1 MSKAETL
8 KVILKDED
16 RKPLP
21 KIVKEAVHFGIIEQ
35 EIPYYYF
42 ENLLYKKEIKNYQD
56 YIGQTKRGR
65 IIDDFYFKNG
75 ENENL
80 ENKLLFGK
88 ILERN
93 GVKTPKIL
101 AHNAH
106 LELKSDKESVQL
118 TTPDDLARELHQL
131 IELSENNSIFIK
143 RILGLGGLHVFKF
156 DQSNINDSDKIN
168 ELFELMKEMNF
179 IFQETTQ
186 QHEKLN
192 RIYSGSI
199 NTVRVNTYRVDND
212 VKMVSGLMRFG
223 TNGSVVDNG
232 NFFVPLDVTHWVLHS
247 SGKSFLKYGG
257 ENYTKHPNTDFVFKD
272 FNIPFADAVV
282 REISK
287 AAMLFEDDF
296 IGWDVAITPNGP
308 EIIEGNQNPHVIMTQ
323 ITSGGFKTHPYYSKI
338 FKKVI

>member
-1 MSKAETL
+1 MNKADAL

-16 RKPLP
+16 RKSLP
-21 KIVKEAVHFGIIEQ
+21 KMLKEAVHFGILEQ

-42 ENLLYKKEIKNYQD
+42 KNLLYKKEMKNYQD
-56 YIGQTKRGR
+56 YIGYTKRGR
-65 IIDDFYFKNG
+65 IIDDYYFKNG
-75 ENENL
+75 ENEKL

-88 ILERN
+88 ILGKN
-93 GVKTPKIL
+93 DVKTPKIL
-101 AHNAH
+101 AHNAD
-106 LELKSDKESVQL
+106 LELKSEKETVQL
-118 TTPDDLARELHQL
+118 TTSDDLARELHQL

-156 DQSNINDSDKIN
+156 DQSNIDDSDKIN

-199 NTVRVNTYRVDND
+199 NTVRVNTYREGNE

-232 NFFVPLDVTHWVLHS
+232 NFFVPLDVSNWTLHS
-247 SGKSFLKYGG
+247 RGKSFLKYDG
-257 ENYTKHPNTDFVFKD
+257 ENYIKHPNTEFVFKD
-272 FNIPFADAVV
+272 FKIPFADAVIT
-282 REISK
+282 EMSK

-323 ITSGGFKTHPYYSKI
+323 ITSGGFKTHPDYSEI
-338 FKKVI
+338 FKEVV